1 MKHLILAAATAL
13 AIATAP
19 ANISAAQ
26 PDHAA
31 IAAQAKTSSYT
42 DLLKKFKEGKQ
53 LTEAEATTLY
63 YGSAL
68 QPGFTPDKD
77 YTPVIAAYNSGDMK
91 RAYNLANEALASDPT
106 NLALLFKAYAAASAS
121 SDPNIKAQAPALQTR
136 LLAIC
141 DAIMN
146 SGSGVAD
153 ASPYQVIRRSDIN
166 EFLVKY
172 MQPKNVVGQSQIG
185 QLTAIKASF
194 DGIPDD
200 VILYFGIFK

>member
-42 DLLKKFKEGKQ
+42 DLLKKFKDGKQ

-121 SDPNIKAQAPALQTR
+121 ADPNIKAQAPAFQTR

-141 DAIMN
+141 DAKLQM
-146 SGSGVAD
+146 V
-153 ASPYQVIRRSDIN
+153 
-166 EFLVKY
+166 EKFLVFIL
-172 MQPKNVVGQSQIG
+172 QSSAVHPLLHEQCRHEMIL
-185 QLTAIKASF
+185 QNPPTACT
-194 DGIPDD
+194 
-200 VILYFGIFK
+200 FGSTT

>member
-1 MKHLILAAATAL
+1 
-13 AIATAP
+13 
-19 ANISAAQ
+19 
-26 PDHAA
+26 
-31 IAAQAKTSSYT
+31 
-42 DLLKKFKEGKQ
+42 
-53 LTEAEATTLY
+53 
-63 YGSAL
+63 
-68 QPGFTPDKD
+68 
-77 YTPVIAAYNSGDMK
+77 
-91 RAYNLANEALASDPT
+91 
-106 NLALLFKAYAAASAS
+106 
-121 SDPNIKAQAPALQTR
+121 
-136 LLAIC
+136 
-141 DAIMN
+141 MN